1 LPNNEL
7 PEWRARFRRTPSV
20 LKSLYTAFSH
30 IAALELG
37 DDPVPSLRA
46 ILREVADLIGADLL
60 TLRLPV
66 GTSDHLDV
74 RVPEESSWPS
84 ARTLQR
90 WHTTAY
96 QRKHGVVLS
105 ARSRPRGMPY
115 RHGALLP
122 VFTPAGAVGLLGAF
136 RSRAARFSA
145 EECSCLIALVQA
157 IVARLEAAR
166 LRQDI
171 EAMTTTDV
179 HEQVAREIHDG
190 PLQLLSGIMLHLRLV
205 RAAGDPK
212 LEDAFLRLEGEME
225 QAIKQTRALIR
236 TLRVSHPDA
245 ALEERLRDALAR
257 LGQAHGLTWSLRW
270 NDPEGALQDTV
281 ADEIFQ
287 VINEALANVYRH
299 SSAKHVEVSSRVVGE
314 TFEITVRDD
323 GVGFNVAQALRLD
336 TRRLSF
342 GLISMQER
350 VSALGGVLT
359 LRSQPGQGTRVL
371 ISLPL
376 GRLEVSKGA

>member
-1 LPNNEL
+1 M
-7 PEWRARFRRTPSV
+7 
-20 LKSLYTAFSH
+20 LKGLYTAFSR
-30 IAALELG
+30 IASLEMG
-37 DDPVPSLRA
+37 DDPVPALRTT
-46 ILREVADLIGADLL
+46 LRVVADLNRADLL
-60 TLRLPV
+60 VLRLPV
-66 GTSDHLDV
+66 GASDHLDV
-74 RVPEESSWPS
+74 RVPEDSTWPS

-90 WHTTAY
+90 WHTAAY
-96 QRKHGVVLS
+96 QGKNVVVLT

-122 VFTPAGAVGLLGAF
+122 VFTPAGAVGLLAAF
-136 RSRAARFSA
+136 RSGTARFSA
-145 EECSCLIALVQA
+145 EDCTCLIALVGT
-157 IVARLEAAR
+157 IVARVEAER
-166 LRQDI
+166 LRQDT
-171 EAMTTTDV
+171 EAMTTVDV

-205 RAAGDPK
+205 RAAGDPT

-245 ALEERLRDALAR
+245 ALEERLRDALGR

-270 NDPEGALQDTV
+270 SEPEGSLPDTV
-281 ADEIFQ
+281 ADEVFQ

-299 SSAKHVEVSSRVVGE
+299 SSAKHVEVSSRVAGE
-314 TFEITVRDD
+314 SFEITVRDD

-336 TRRLSF
+336 ARRLSF

>member
-1 LPNNEL
+1 
-7 PEWRARFRRTPSV
+7 
-20 LKSLYTAFSH
+20 
-30 IAALELG
+30 
-37 DDPVPSLRA
+37 
-46 ILREVADLIGADLL
+46 
-60 TLRLPV
+60 
-66 GTSDHLDV
+66 
-74 RVPEESSWPS
+74 
-84 ARTLQR
+84 
-90 WHTTAY
+90 
-96 QRKHGVVLS
+96 
-105 ARSRPRGMPY
+105 
-115 RHGALLP
+115 
-122 VFTPAGAVGLLGAF
+122 
-136 RSRAARFSA
+136 
-145 EECSCLIALVQA
+145 
-157 IVARLEAAR
+157 
-166 LRQDI
+166 
-171 EAMTTTDV
+171 
-179 HEQVAREIHDG
+179 
-190 PLQLLSGIMLHLRLV
+190 MLHLRLV